1 MNTRWRLVGYILLNI
16 LVSAAV
22 TCGILYYYHRTYPVT
37 CDNLL
42 LQELTAAPG
51 SPHVELLSISGA
63 GTAASEV
70 VTLQNNGEDEISL
83 TGWMLKNSRG
93 STFTFPQ
100 VTLYPGASLRV
111 HTIAGTNTA
120 SDLYW
125 GLSSPAWQG
134 GELAGLYDPQNIVRS
149 FYRNPKPDPL

>member
-1 MNTRWRLVGYILLNI
+1 MKKRRRLVGYIFLNI

-22 TCGILYYYHRTYPVT
+22 TSGLLYYYHRTYPPT
-37 CDNLL
+37 CADTLPIA
-42 LQELTAAPG
+42 TAAPG
-51 SPHVELLSISGA
+51 GLQVDILSIGDP

-70 VTLQNNGEDEISL
+70 VTLQNSGEEAITL
-83 TGWMLKNSRG
+83 TGWMLKNERG

-100 VTLYPGASLRV
+100 VTLYPGATLRV
-111 HTIAGTNTA
+111 HTLSGTNTA

-125 GLSSPAWQG
+125 GLTGPAWKS

-149 FYRNPKPDPL
+149 FYRIP